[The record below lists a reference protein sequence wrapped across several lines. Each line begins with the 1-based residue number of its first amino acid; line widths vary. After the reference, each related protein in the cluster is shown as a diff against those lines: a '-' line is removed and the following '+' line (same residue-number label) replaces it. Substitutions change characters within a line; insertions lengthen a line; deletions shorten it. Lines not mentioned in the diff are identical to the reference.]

1 MARHGQGNPVNHL
14 SGTEYDGGERG
25 YAVTISMNGTSE
37 NTGGWEADVGSIS
50 YEHSDQS
57 LQIIV
62 LLDSAKIGQQDERE
76 MPFVPL
82 KKRGVLQV
90 NHSTAKR
97 HTENLL
103 IFFM

>member
-1 MARHGQGNPVNHL
+1 MARRHGQGNPVNHL

-62 LLDSAKIGQQDERE
+62 LLDSAKMGQQDERE
-76 MPFVPL
+76 MPFV
-82 KKRGVLQV
+82 

-97 HTENLL
+97 HTESLL